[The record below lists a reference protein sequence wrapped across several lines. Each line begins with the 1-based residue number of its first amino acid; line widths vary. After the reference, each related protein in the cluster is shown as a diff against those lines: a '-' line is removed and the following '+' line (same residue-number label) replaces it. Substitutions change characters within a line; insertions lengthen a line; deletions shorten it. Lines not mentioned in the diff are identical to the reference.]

1 MIELYCHRLS
11 MAEFEKLRPCMEN
24 SHTEDRNGY
33 FYFVGHMKIGTLEL
47 TIFTDDIDKE
57 TRL

>member
-1 MIELYCHRLS
+1 